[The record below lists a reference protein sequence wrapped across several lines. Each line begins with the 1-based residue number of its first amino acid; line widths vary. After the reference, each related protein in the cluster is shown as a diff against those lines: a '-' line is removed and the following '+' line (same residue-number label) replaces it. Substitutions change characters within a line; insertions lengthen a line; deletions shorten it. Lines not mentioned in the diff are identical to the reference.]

1 MDDLIIKKENNTP
14 KIEFRTD
21 GELHIEGRSVPE
33 NPIRFFEP
41 IFNWVD
47 DFRLQSPKKVNIYIF
62 LEYFNSGTSKL
73 LLKFLK
79 QMERMRYSGTDV
91 NLYWYYNENDQ
102 DILEAGQD
110 YETIVKLPFRFIE
123 RV

>member
-1 MDDLIIKKENNTP
+1 MENLIIKRENNTP

-33 NPIRFFEP
+33 NPIGFFEP
-41 IFNWVD
+41 IINWVD
-47 DFRLQSPKKVNIYIF
+47 DFRLQSPKKVNLYVY

-73 LLKFLK
+73 LLKLLK